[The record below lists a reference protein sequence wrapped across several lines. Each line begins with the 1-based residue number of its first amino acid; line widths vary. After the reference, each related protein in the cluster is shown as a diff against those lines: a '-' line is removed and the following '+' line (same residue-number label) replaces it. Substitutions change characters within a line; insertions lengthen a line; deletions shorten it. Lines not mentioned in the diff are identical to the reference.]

1 MGERLPCKESDVGS
15 SPTGSTNMRRR
26 AMRIGGVEIDGVLLE
41 AGVAPLGGKDRV
53 YGKIHGDRKGRF
65 PDGNQII
72 TSNIV
77 DQVRMRIVRTRNSVY
92 LLVED
97 EGSSPDL
104 LQLLTEVK
112 VVVETDGRA
121 IEARYEEV
129 IVDDGRYDVVR

>member
-1 MGERLPCKESDVGS
+1 
-15 SPTGSTNMRRR
+15 
-26 AMRIGGVEIDGVLLE
+26 MRIGGVEIDGVLLE
-41 AGVAPLGGKDRV
+41 AGVAPLGGKDRA